1 MGRKIITLIIA
12 ILMILSAAACSNKEQ
27 MTFTLKDADCT
38 WEKRTLES
46 GEEYLYD
53 TVSKT
58 MILKAYRYAGSGY
71 GGGDKYEEIPIDD
84 YLANKNTWQTIAGEQ
99 ALKDSFTLCDDKN
112 EDFTREGWITVFG
125 ESERTTV
132 YFGNDEGGL
141 RVSAPDGGEIEI
153 PRGYTFYEQFTPVI
167 SLKWGKLKGNDVYE
181 CVSIMHQNGS
191 RDGIIEFCIQK

>member
-1 MGRKIITLIIA
+1 MVRKTITLIIA

-27 MTFTLKDADCT
+27 MTFTLKDADGT

-84 YLANKNTWQTIAGEQ
+84 YLANKNTWQMIAGEQ
-99 ALKDSFTLCDDKN
+99 ALKDGFTLCDDKN
-112 EDFTREGWITVFG
+112 EDFTREG
-125 ESERTTV
+125 
-132 YFGNDEGGL
+132 
-141 RVSAPDGGEIEI
+141 
-153 PRGYTFYEQFTPVI
+153 
-167 SLKWGKLKGNDVYE
+167 
-181 CVSIMHQNGS
+181 
-191 RDGIIEFCIQK
+191 